1 MQILVGNWKS
11 NGTIK
16 DKKRL
21 LTALKS
27 IKTDKKIIL
36 CLPFTLLTGDKT
48 KISLAAQDISEH
60 PNGAFTGDISGKLL
74 KNINIK
80 YVIVGHSERRKY
92 HKETNTTVKNKANMA
107 IQNGITPII
116 CVGESESEHQK
127 GKTKTVIKK
136 MLLESI
142 PDKGKFIVAYEPS
155 WAIGTSITPTT
166 QEVQNIHKMI
176 FDILRS
182 LGKEKTPILF
192 GGSINAKNIN
202 HFLNIPHV
210 NGFMVGHASLKP
222 ESFLPIIRQMN

>member
-182 LGKEKTPILF
+182 LGKE
-192 GGSINAKNIN
+192 
-202 HFLNIPHV
+202 
-210 NGFMVGHASLKP
+210 
-222 ESFLPIIRQMN
+222 